1 MFFQLLCAAAKQQ
14 KAAFR
19 PTKIADQQNYRDRQ
33 GYHSRIYRKF
43 CYVSSDED
51 DVGVNEVEYT
61 RKSLI
66 EEEEPQK
73 CWKNL
78 AFIRNLGKIS

>member
-1 MFFQLLCAAAKQQ
+1 MMFFQLLCAVAKEQ
-14 KAAFR
+14 KVAYR
-19 PTKIADQQNYRDRQ
+19 PTKIANQPNYRDRQ

-43 CYVSSDED
+43 YVSSDEN

-78 AFIRNLGKIS
+78 AFIRNLGKKS

>member
-1 MFFQLLCAAAKQQ
+1 MFFQLLCAVAKEQ
-14 KAAFR
+14 KVAYR
-19 PTKIADQQNYRDRQ
+19 PTKIANQPNYRDRQ

-43 CYVSSDED
+43 YVSSDEN

-78 AFIRNLGKIS
+78 AFIRNLGKKS